1 MRSTESW
8 AEDACN
14 TRARRHLMLR
24 AATRA
29 AARPTATRA
38 AARAAAS
45 LALALVRRV
54 ALVVGTRTSVALA
67 LVEARWRRRA
77 ALLGGGLVRV
87 RVRVSGQGQGQG

>member
-1 MRSTESW
+1 
-8 AEDACN
+8 
-14 TRARRHLMLR
+14 MLR

-87 RVRVSGQGQGQG
+87 RVRVSGQGQS